1 VIGVSAVR
9 QGALIRFA
17 VSDNGIGIAPEFFER
32 IFTIFQRLH
41 GREQYEGNGIGLS
54 ITRKIAQRHGGEVWL
69 ESTPGE
75 GTTFF
80 LTLPAASPEPG

>member
-1 VIGVSAVR
+1 MSAAHD
-9 QGALIRFA
+9 GAFIRFS
-17 VSDNGIGIAPEFFER
+17 VSDNGIGIAPEFYER

-80 LTLPAASPEPG
+80 LTLPAMAAETG